1 MYICVSCARERV
13 CVRVCVALAGV
24 RGMSACARA
33 GARRAR
39 EKVGVRARDRE
50 RSATNPPRGRK
61 RQRCPRTCARTNR
74 ARTLTGTFG
83 SFVCYNDK
91 LLHFEKSF
99 VLRVVIS
106 LAAFFLTSLL
116 AACSRCEASPDIF
129 LTSNPCCTSRDI
141 FLTVPLFSEGF
152 FLSIT
157 KTKKLVHRRTP
168 DYRGSE
174 LRTKG
179 PQNTLLRMIYEA
191 YPVRARQPTRNTH
204 TRHGD
209 P

>member
-74 ARTLTGTFG
+74 ARTLTFG

-129 LTSNPCCTSRDI
+129 LTSNRCCTSRDV

-179 PQNTLLRMIYEA
+179 PQNK
-191 YPVRARQPTRNTH
+191 
-204 TRHGD
+204 
-209 P
+209 